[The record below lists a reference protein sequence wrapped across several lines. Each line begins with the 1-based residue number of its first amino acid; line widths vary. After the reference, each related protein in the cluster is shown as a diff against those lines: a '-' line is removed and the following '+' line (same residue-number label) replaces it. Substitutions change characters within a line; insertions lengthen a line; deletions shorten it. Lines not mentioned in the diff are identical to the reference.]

1 MLFNVMY
8 SSFVKILNSL
18 VVVVISDNILFML
31 DELYV
36 WICMCIVCYLIIVM
50 EKGMSIKVY

>member
-18 VVVVISDNILFML
+18 VVEVISDNILFML

-50 EKGMSIKVY
+50 GK